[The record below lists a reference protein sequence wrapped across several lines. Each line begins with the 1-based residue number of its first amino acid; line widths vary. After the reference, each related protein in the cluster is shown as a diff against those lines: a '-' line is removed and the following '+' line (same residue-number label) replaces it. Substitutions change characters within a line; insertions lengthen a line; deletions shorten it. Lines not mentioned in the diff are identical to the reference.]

1 MEGEE
6 VANAKGEDGD
16 EGRSRKRISVPAV
29 RSQSQHR
36 DDRGRS
42 EKERGR
48 AWTVCEDANI
58 KLDIVSNVVR
68 SSSPA
73 SFYSVTAT
81 ESLAICKKCNETYED
96 PRLLSCLHSFCLK
109 CIRDMKKLSVG
120 SKCEIRCHSCKCIT
134 EVPQDGI
141 ESVPPNLYL
150 EHEAIIA
157 KLEGRVLAPSLPECE
172 ECARE
177 PTLKTVSFCCTCI
190 SFLCEKCH
198 TQHILSRKSHL
209 HHKVM
214 LLDDTTEIREK
225 LRENLTF
232 LPTTCPVHIRQEITL
247 FCNDCELLICIQC
260 ALGKHPGHQLD
271 DVEEFVRRQKNSF
284 CDEVRELP
292 EMVSKLDDLMNSGRI
307 VCDNVKIREGSI
319 CDSISKV
326 FTELHQSLE
335 ARRAILL
342 KQCDEI
348 VVSKLDKLTAQIER
362 LAYLK
367 EAILTCND
375 FVVSASESY
384 DASEFISVLTTI
396 QKRISTIKSSVKLTP
411 MTLSADDAIH
421 FSSDATAV
429 LNSIT
434 AMGSVFVVGQKEHSS
449 LHDPIN
455 TIKTTN
461 AYHVAVHRSGDY
473 IVANHIADTVEIYDS
488 TGTKK
493 STFGS
498 NGTRPGQFKR
508 PLGVSV
514 IGDNVY
520 VVEFHGNRCQ
530 KMTING
536 EFLCEIGAGQLSGA
550 WGCTVSKN
558 GVLYVAE
565 ESRNRVQ
572 AFTPDGK
579 MLKILCSAP
588 SVYAPRDVAIDKH
601 GKIHVAACGSKAIKV
616 FDPNGT
622 FIREYG
628 NGTVLEP
635 SGVAIDQLGLC
646 FVADWA
652 GKSLQVYDQTG
663 KHINNIK
670 FDGCISGVSIDDNNH
685 VHVVNH
691 STQTISKY

>member
-1 MEGEE
+1 MDGIAS
-6 VANAKGEDGD
+6 VSEDGN
-16 EGRSRKRISVPAV
+16 RKRNIA
-29 RSQSQHR
+29 RTEQSQNR
-36 DDRGRS
+36 IEKRKSEQKVIIKEDRAYS
-42 EKERGR
+42 ED
-48 AWTVCEDANI
+48 VNY
-58 KLDIVSNVVR
+58 KLDLVNTVVR

-73 SFYSVTAT
+73 SFYSITGS

-109 CIRDMKKLSVG
+109 CIRDMKKLGVG
-120 SKCEIRCHSCKCIT
+120 SKCEIRCYVCKSLT
-134 EVPQDGI
+134 EVPHDGI
-141 ESVPPNLYL
+141 ESIPPNLYL

-157 KLEGRVLAPSLPECE
+157 KLEERILAPTLPGCE

-177 PTLKTVSFCCTCI
+177 PILNTLSFCCTCI

-198 TQHILSRKSHL
+198 AQHILSRKSHL

-247 FCNDCELLICIQC
+247 FCNECEVLICIQC
-260 ALGKHPGHQLD
+260 ALSKHPGHKLD
-271 DVEEFVRRQKNSF
+271 DIQEFVRRQKNSF

-292 EMVSKLDDLMNSGRI
+292 EMVGKLEDLMNGGRI
-307 VCDNVKIREGSI
+307 VCDNVKVREGSI
-319 CDSISKV
+319 CESISKV
-326 FTELHQSLE
+326 FAELHQSLE
-335 ARRAILL
+335 ARKATLL

-348 VVSKLDKLTAQIER
+348 VVSKLDKLTIQTEGVSF
-362 LAYLK
+362 LK
-367 EAILTCND
+367 DAILTCND

-384 DASEFISVLTTI
+384 DASEFISVLTTV
-396 QKRISTIKSSVKLTP
+396 QKRICTIKSNMKSTP
-411 MTLSADDAIH
+411 MSLSADDAIH
-421 FSSDATAV
+421 FSSDVTAV
-429 LNSIT
+429 VNCIA
-434 AMGSVFVVGQKEHSS
+434 AMGSVYVVGHKDYSS
-449 LHDPIN
+449 LHEPIN
-455 TIKTTN
+455 TIKTAN

-473 IVANHIADTVEIYDS
+473 IVANHIADSVEIYDS
-488 TGTKK
+488 AGNKK

-514 IGDNVY
+514 IGDNIY
-520 VVEFHGNRCQ
+520 IIEFHGNRCQ

-536 EFLCEIGAGQLSGA
+536 EFLCEIGTGLSGA

-565 ESRNRVQ
+565 EGGNRVKS
-572 AFTPDGK
+572 FTPDGK
-579 MLKILCSAP
+579 MLKILCTAP
-588 SVYAPRDVAIDKH
+588 IVYAPRDVAIDKH

-616 FDPNGT
+616 FDPSGA

-628 NGTVLEP
+628 NGSVLEP
-635 SGVAIDQLGLC
+635 SGIAIDQLGFC

-652 GKSLQVYDQTG
+652 GKSLHVYDQAG
-663 KHINNIK
+663 KHVNNIK
-670 FDGCISGVSIDDNNH
+670 FEGCISGVSIDDNNH

-691 STQTISKY
+691 TAQTISKY